1 MSAIERQE
9 WGHVR
14 GVIVAMLLAIAPFSA
29 SAFDVDGFRTSMSV
43 SQVEDIARGQGWALS
58 ASTLV
63 TGVYIEAHY
72 GPDGKVTELGPANFS
87 FCRGRLVAYTREL
100 DFDTEYVTQ
109 LRDMVAKYGSQPTIE
124 VRQQAWSGP
133 GGGYISTVATKWPVG
148 REQAEISF
156 TPEGH
161 TGNGLLKNYRSAHV
175 AYVIP
180 GQCPAR

>member
-1 MSAIERQE
+1 
-9 WGHVR
+9 
-14 GVIVAMLLAIAPFSA
+14 MLLAIAPFSA

-63 TGVYIEAHY
+63 AGVYIEAHY